1 MSAFH
6 HRDNILGVNRKDSL
20 VWLLQ
25 SEADRGQLAALLGNG
40 ITAEWVRWSRGLPSW
55 QQEAGH
61 RKEERA
67 GEVTG
72 GRSEKRENAL
82 LPSGNPHLRLP
93 PPTPLVK
100 CLWKHHHRY
109 TEVYVTNIFDFSPS
123 SKVAK
128 VNKGHPLV
136 SNYLMHF
143 RVE

>member
-1 MSAFH
+1 MAPAVRGCTVRERNHGRVGEMEQRS
-6 HRDNILGVNRKDSL
+6 SL
-20 VWLLQ
+20 
-25 SEADRGQLAALLGNG
+25 
-40 ITAEWVRWSRGLPSW
+40 ITAGSRA
-55 QQEAGH
+55 QKRRE
-61 RKEERA
+61 
-67 GEVTG
+67 
-72 GRSEKRENAL
+72 GRGSDGREKREERECS
-82 LPSGNPHLRLP
+82 PSIREPTSEAAP